1 MHYSKIFKSQ
11 FFEFWNLLFF
21 LAGFFFII
29 QHIFLG
35 FYHFHECDSSI
46 LYDYLKDQ
54 PLINMNYF
62 INNFSP
68 DVFTNIRLW
77 LAKVSIEIPFLPLKK
92 FIQLPYVS
100 TYTPL
105 MGLFFGGLSNET
117 YKWFYYFSSLIN
129 GFVLLLT
136 STIFYLT
143 NIKLN
148 ISKPISFFFA
158 SLLLTFYATNS
169 YSYHLGSTIWYLLSI
184 SLGIY
189 ILLIENKIL
198 KDLSSAILT
207 FLSYPYIL
215 WYFSELFIII
225 IFSFYN
231 KKLNFKFIL
240 DTFINLFKG
249 RFLTIISIFLNIVLF
264 FPVNSGYRGGPDIRG
279 LYTIFSF
286 EPLNNINNNFAII
299 FSIIL
304 YMFLLL
310 GVLSFRN
317 TLMKFFTLENFNFK
331 NKSLLKVIDFDNRSL
346 VFLHCFSFIFIVMI
360 LVIVRKLSFT
370 TSRHSIFI
378 IPSLLLLI
386 SFGAEEFI
394 KKIKNKFDFNLNK
407 FITPLIISFISFT
420 FFISTNSNLQR
431 IDILKSNNIPSSI
444 NDFVKS
450 NNDITYSIIGCS
462 PHYKYANFDEKRI
475 NYNKKISNKLSNL
488 YSTGKK
494 LVISQR
500 PIISKKKGEFD
511 NEFTQYLFFDK
522 PSFGDT
528 INVKSKKVKIKIIG
542 KPFISKTSIYYDSL
556 NKNSKIYNLFHSF
569 RILKTFYINKFKPS
583 QIMKNNSNNLEIY
596 NWYDFYTKSTGEEYR
611 YPRPNDIWLIPIEV
625 EKLN

>member
-21 LAGFFFII
+21 LAGFFFIF

-68 DVFTNIRLW
+68 DIFTNIRLW
-77 LAKVSIEIPFLPLKK
+77 LAKVSIKIPFLPLRK

-105 MGLFFGGLSNET
+105 MGLFLGGLSTQT

-129 GFVLLLT
+129 GFALLFS

-143 NIKLN
+143 SIKLN
-148 ISKPISFFFA
+148 LSKPISFFFA

-169 YSYHLGSTIWYLLSI
+169 YSYHLGSTVWYLLSI

-198 KDLSSAILT
+198 KDLSSAILP
-207 FLSYPYIL
+207 FLSYPFIL
-215 WYFSELFIII
+215 WCFSELLIII
-225 IFSFYN
+225 IYSFYN
-231 KKLNFKFIL
+231 EKINSKNVLNIL
-240 DTFINLFKG
+240 INLLKT
-249 RFLTIISIFLNIVLF
+249 RFLTIISIFLNIILF

-286 EPLNNINNNFAII
+286 EPLNIINNNFVIF
-299 FSIIL
+299 FSITL
-304 YMFLLL
+304 YFFLLL
-310 GVLSFRN
+310 GVLSYKN
-317 TLMKFFTLENFNFK
+317 ILKKFFNLKNFNLK
-331 NKSLLKVIDFDNRSL
+331 NKSLLKGIYFDNRSL
-346 VFLHCFSFIFIVMI
+346 VFLQCFSFICLVVI
-360 LVIVRKLSFT
+360 LVLIRKLSFT

-378 IPSLLLLI
+378 IPSLILLM

-394 KKIKNKFDFNLNK
+394 KKINSKFDFNVNK
-407 FITPLIISFISFT
+407 LLTPLIIAFVSFT

-450 NNDITYSIIGCS
+450 NNDISYSIIGCS
-462 PHYKYANFDEKRI
+462 PHYKYANFDEKKI
-475 NYNKKISNKLSNL
+475 NYNKKIPNKLSNL

-494 LVISQR
+494 LLISQR
-500 PIISKKKGEFD
+500 PIISQKKGEFD

-522 PSFGDT
+522 PSLGDI

-556 NKNSKIYNLFHSF
+556 NKNSKIYNLFHAF

-583 QIMKNNSNNLEIY
+583 QIIKNNNNNLEIY
-596 NWYDFYTKSTGEEYR
+596 NWYEFYTKSTGEEYR